1 MILLF
6 KLTDRCQNADEARVK
21 EQHLKMVSARE
32 RMAKCK
38 ADLDDSDTDN
48 KMAQLAL
55 DKAAQEFRQLHA
67 ERQEMADRC
76 GHGLI

>member
-1 MILLF
+1 MLLTF
-6 KLTDRCQNADEARVK
+6 LRRCQNADEARVK

-32 RMAKCK
+32 RMAKRK
-38 ADLDDSDTDN
+38 AELDESDTDN

-67 ERQEMADRC
+67 ERQEMADRSTD
-76 GHGLI
+76 

>member
-1 MILLF
+1 
-6 KLTDRCQNADEARVK
+6 
-21 EQHLKMVSARE
+21 MVSARE

-38 ADLDDSDTDN
+38 AELDESDTDN

-67 ERQEMADRC
+67 ERQEMADRSTD
-76 GHGLI
+76 